1 MFHLKYP
8 QSRGFCTWNELGC
21 LSRAVGFPVGLFRE
35 HVSYEIHTDENGMSL
50 QEVYKM
56 LDYKLL
62 YDALHFTQNMHT
74 AEWNMCVIRRAATI
88 LDHHALTYTDLYN
101 IRLGYEA
108 YEAPDMKGMVID
120 QHKMMRA
127 LKMCNL
133 MISPLK
139 LMHRIKHSRDRFD
152 EPGRVQLYEFID
164 LMLWAEVYQSYVP
177 EKGYALFEME
187 NELFKLVDFD
197 KLLAHHDEKQASRL
211 DARYLKEEWEFPD
224 TKVSKTFKFKDLT
237 VVSGDSRVEV
247 TSHQKKTYKGLRT
260 EVSRS
265 QKMVHCIKGGFIR
278 ERPVTAPDLRRY
290 DLQALEEYKRKQ
302 SAQAQRAIYNRLHDL
317 IQMVYDK
324 DKGGDVQPVDFSDRP
339 EIPETKRCQTA
350 AVVSPEELDEA
361 RRHLECLLFDIETEV
376 GRHEITRD
384 SDMESFIPKYKE
396 KRDMEVERK
405 FHAWRNTPATQ
416 YHRRHRKDPRD
427 NANDLA
433 YPVPR
438 IPPSHAKKCDARESQ
453 LRLQSLFRGWYDIRS
468 KKGSHYILLSPFLA
482 DSPKGQLLKKMTKMS
497 NAQIRNVHGNI
508 LYRKTKG
515 REVDRRPVTAP
526 AVVSMKDYQSSIS
539 KGSHSEHVTIGEV
552 TEVIMPKE
560 NQEECEVE
568 ENESTKEKHM
578 TEKGEVSPDS
588 GIQTM
593 TESCETI
600 DSSVSEKLKLLLLIN
615 ESANDLRDKK
625 PRATSAYV
633 HRHEKMLS
641 NPDTIQ
647 GFHAVDDKPR
657 SISAP
662 GDRSMVED
670 IAPIP
675 YMDHSKARTVKVGS
689 IGHISLLENISE
701 ARFWEA
707 LVEENG
713 DITNNRTSGTD
724 EKQIHTEGEKSR
736 DNEKIEESQRSPS
749 GKNLRINENGATS
762 PNKKSRAKQYPED
775 VNGNGNLNILLEIEE
790 KKRIKELRNMKKHFF
805 HNPNLYSKTPTTL
818 NRRHTANESTSQ
830 SSELKDRS
838 HLKPSHSCP
847 FQHSKQTQSNR
858 TPKSSQGK
866 YAGLV
871 KRLGDDMTP
880 FMKKLMLKS
889 S

>member
-1 MFHLKYP
+1 MMIPDLRPDADGDTVADISTHGLEYVHRLDTHDHNGDKNFSFASYYQNHMVLQGSPKQSIIWGYAPSSAVGQMVTIMIDHVAHNFSVPVMQDQTWAAKLDDMNAGGPHTIQASLSGSVIQLSDVLFGDVWLCSGQSNMQMSMIQVDNSTEEIEDTINYPNIRVFVVSDKISTIPLSDLSSDGGILLPWSLPSPATIGGPPFQYFSAVCWLYGKYLYQHLQKPIGLIDTTWGGTPVEAWSAPEVLEKCGVTLSKPSDNKAASSYDVLSGPTDSSVLWNGMVHPLLNMTIYGAIWYQGESNAAYNRDLYNCTFPGMIDDWRKKFHTASDTDATFP
-8 QSRGFCTWNELGC
+8 FGFVQLAPFEADYSVSSGFPDIRWHQTADYGYVPNHRLRNVFMAVAMDLPDFLSPYQRC

-247 TSHQKKTYKGLRT
+247 DTCLSDYYLHHKQAMTSHQKKTYKGLRT

-405 FHAWRNTPATQ
+405 
-416 YHRRHRKDPRD
+416 
-427 NANDLA
+427 
-433 YPVPR
+433 
-438 IPPSHAKKCDARESQ
+438 
-453 LRLQSLFRGWYDIRS
+453 
-468 KKGSHYILLSPFLA
+468 
-482 DSPKGQLLKKMTKMS
+482 
-497 NAQIRNVHGNI
+497 
-508 LYRKTKG
+508 
-515 REVDRRPVTAP
+515 
-526 AVVSMKDYQSSIS
+526 
-539 KGSHSEHVTIGEV
+539 
-552 TEVIMPKE
+552 
-560 NQEECEVE
+560 
-568 ENESTKEKHM
+568 
-578 TEKGEVSPDS
+578 
-588 GIQTM
+588 
-593 TESCETI
+593 
-600 DSSVSEKLKLLLLIN
+600 
-615 ESANDLRDKK
+615 
-625 PRATSAYV
+625 
-633 HRHEKMLS
+633 
-641 NPDTIQ
+641 
-647 GFHAVDDKPR
+647 
-657 SISAP
+657 
-662 GDRSMVED
+662 
-670 IAPIP
+670 
-675 YMDHSKARTVKVGS
+675 
-689 IGHISLLENISE
+689 
-701 ARFWEA
+701 
-707 LVEENG
+707 
-713 DITNNRTSGTD
+713 
-724 EKQIHTEGEKSR
+724 
-736 DNEKIEESQRSPS
+736 
-749 GKNLRINENGATS
+749 
-762 PNKKSRAKQYPED
+762 
-775 VNGNGNLNILLEIEE
+775 
-790 KKRIKELRNMKKHFF
+790 
-805 HNPNLYSKTPTTL
+805 
-818 NRRHTANESTSQ
+818 
-830 SSELKDRS
+830 
-838 HLKPSHSCP
+838 
-847 FQHSKQTQSNR
+847 
-858 TPKSSQGK
+858 
-866 YAGLV
+866 
-871 KRLGDDMTP
+871 
-880 FMKKLMLKS
+880 
-889 S
+889 